1 MRNKIIAGVVS
12 VLVLVGAWYWFSP
25 GYAMQQLREAA
36 VAGDK
41 QDLTERV
48 DFPAVRES
56 LKSQFK
62 VAMMAKMQEEKDNPF
77 AGLAAMMVGP
87 MIDGLLET
95 MISPEGIKA
104 LVERGKFQKQGETAT
119 GPEANWN
126 IERDGLDRFRVTPEV
141 EKGESA
147 PTMVFIR
154 DGLGWKMVDIEI
166 PSEGLSDKSAP
177 AAGGES

>member
-1 MRNKIIAGVVS
+1 MRNKIIAGVLAAVA
-12 VLVLVGAWYWFSP
+12 LAGAWYWFSP

-41 QDLTERV
+41 QELAERV

-62 VAMMAKMQEEKDNPF
+62 IAVMAKLEDDKDNPF
-77 AGLAAMMVGP
+77 AGLAAMMMGP

-95 MISPEGIKA
+95 AISPEGIKA
-104 LVERGKFQKQGETAT
+104 LVQRGKFQKEGETAT
-119 GPEANWN
+119 GPEAKWN
-126 IERDGLDRFRVTPEV
+126 IQRDGLDRFRVTPEV
-141 EKGESA
+141 EQGQNA
-147 PTMVFIR
+147 PTIVFIR

-166 PSEGLSDKSAP
+166 PAEGLQDK
-177 AAGGES
+177 